1 MNTEKV
7 PTHRLIIF
15 AAPAFITA
23 FMYGPAMGVL
33 PVIYGKYF
41 GLDLAVIGTVLI
53 AARLFDAVSDPVIG
67 YLSDHTNTRIGRRK
81 PWMLAGYG
89 LTLFA
94 LYALFVPPENV
105 SATYFT
111 ISFLLFYLFMTMA
124 EIPYIAWQAELSYDY
139 KQRTRIVTYRQV
151 SNVLGGVV
159 FASIPLLPIFPTSEF
174 TPEVMHMVAMGVIF
188 LLPLAAIMTIC
199 LVPEGKQM
207 SVKESTSLSDICS
220 SIYRNKPFFHL
231 ILCYALYAL
240 AGGVYF
246 AAGFIYFDTYLL
258 IGDKYA
264 YIMLAGMLSNVAVM
278 PLWLK
283 SMNHFG
289 RHRTWS
295 VGSLIGALL
304 FPLLLLFE
312 PGTQALP
319 VLILLWMC
327 LVAAFG
333 VGMTAPMAMLGDI
346 IDYDT
351 LKTGANRPAQYY
363 SFFSLTTKG
372 AYAVGSG
379 LGFYILKFF
388 NYDMKLTVHDA
399 ASIFGLQLV
408 LVWVPVALFLITA
421 ILIWFFPIDE
431 RRQQIIKRRIE
442 SLAMRAQRKK
452 NNEKMNIIE
461 EM

>member
-1 MNTEKV
+1 
-7 PTHRLIIF
+7 ISS
-15 AAPAFITA
+15 FI
-23 FMYGPAMGVL
+23 YGPAMGVL

-41 GLDLAVIGTVLI
+41 GLDLAVIGTVLMV
-53 AARLFDAVSDPVIG
+53 ARLFDAVTDPVIG
-67 YLSDHTNTRIGRRK
+67 YLSDHTKTRIGQRK
-81 PWMLAGYG
+81 PWMIAGYG

-94 LYALFVPPENV
+94 IYALFVPPENV

-124 EIPYIAWQAELSYDY
+124 EIPYTAWQAELSYDY
-139 KQRTRIVTYRQV
+139 KQRTRIVTYRTV
-151 SNVLGGVV
+151 SNVLGGAV
-159 FASIPLLPIFPTSEF
+159 FAAIPLLPVFATTEF
-174 TPEVMHMVAMGVIF
+174 TPEVMHVVAMGVIV
-188 LLPLAAIMTIC
+188 LLPLATIMTVC
-199 LVPEGKQM
+199 FVPKGKQV
-207 SVKESTSLSDICS
+207 SVKESTSVSDLFS
-220 SIYRNKPFFHL
+220 AVLRNKPFFHL
-231 ILCYALYAL
+231 MVCYALYAL
-240 AGGVYF
+240 AGGIYF
-246 AAGFIYFDTYLL
+246 VAGFIYFDTYLL
-258 IGDKYA
+258 NGDKYA

-283 SMNHFG
+283 AMNRFG

-295 VGSLIGALL
+295 VGSFIGVLL

-363 SFFSLTTKG
+363 AFFALTTKG
-372 AYAVGSG
+372 AYAMGSG
-379 LGFYILKFF
+379 IGFFILKFY
-388 NYDMKLTVHDA
+388 NYDMKLTVHDT
-399 ASIFGLQLV
+399 ASIFGLKLV

-442 SLAMRAQRKK
+442 SLAMRAQRTKE
-452 NNEKMNIIE
+452 NEKMNIIE